1 MDSQLHPLESRRK
14 MALLRRFVATLT
26 TTWLVAVAACGSPQV
41 LQEEEPLEDQPSV
54 QADEVAQATHVA
66 VNAAR
71 ADAKLLPLAFDR
83 ELAEIAT
90 RHARDMAERR
100 YFDHASPEGETLTE
114 RMVRGRYRCEIV
126 LPSGRMLT
134 GAENLAMIPW
144 APAVIALKNGGRR
157 AAETRDARGVAQEAV
172 RGWLDSPG
180 HRANLLHAHLRSEG
194 LGIWVGR
201 NGQVLL
207 VQVFC

>member
-1 MDSQLHPLESRRK
+1 MDLQPQTAQNSRNT
-14 MALLRRFVATLT
+14 APHRRFFSALAAGV
-26 TTWLVAVAACGSPQV
+26 LVVLGACGSPDV
-41 LQEEEPLEDQPSV
+41 REEDEPLEDKPSV
-54 QADEVAQATHVA
+54 QADEVAEATHIA

-71 ADAKLLPLAFDR
+71 AEAKLLPLAYDR
-83 ELAEIAT
+83 ELAAIAL

-100 YFDHASPEGETLTE
+100 YFDHSSPEGETLTE

-144 APAVIALKNGGRR
+144 APAVVALKNGGRR
-157 AAETRDARGVAQEAV
+157 AAETRDARAVAQEAV